1 MEIRARDVR
10 VGDKIARRN
19 SCGGLIGYHTVTEPL
34 WTPAY
39 RRDQDGWG
47 AIAVGPGSTYI
58 VGSVDEDVEIALGD
72 AYRISREDGGT
83 ERVWAPTAEPDPRL
97 EALCELGR
105 LERVAVI
112 DGQMT
117 YRAVPSC

>member
-19 SCGGLIGYHTVTEPL
+19 SCGGLVGYHTVTEPL

-58 VGSVDEDVEIALGD
+58 VESADECVEIAVGD
-72 AYRISREDGGT
+72 AYSVSKDEAGV
-83 ERVWAPTAEPDPRL
+83 EWVWATSDAPDARL
-97 EALCELGR
+97 EELCDLGR
-105 LERVAVI
+105 LQRDTVTDGFMAYRVL
-112 DGQMT
+112 
-117 YRAVPSC
+117 PC